1 LQVFKKA
8 AFFDKNISTAV
19 TIGTFDGVHVGH
31 RKILAQLVESAGEQ
45 ALESTLLT
53 FFPHP
58 RMVLQKE
65 SDIKLINTIDEKKR
79 ILENTGID
87 NLVIHPFSMEFSR
100 LSAREFV
107 EEILVKELNAKKIII
122 GYDHR
127 FGRNRTADI
136 EDLKVFGE
144 EFDFEVDEIPKAE
157 IEETA
162 VSSTKIR
169 KALENGE
176 IEKANA
182 YLGAAFMLTGK
193 IVSGKNLGKKL
204 GFPTA
209 NLYIEETYKL
219 IPKNGVY
226 VVSSVIDGKKTYG
239 MMNIGTNP
247 TIAPKNPR
255 SIETHFFDLEADLY
269 GKTLQIDLLAKIRDE
284 QKFDSLEQLS
294 KAMEEDREFSMEFL
308 RSRNLYHLPPTS

>member
-1 LQVFKKA
+1 
-8 AFFDKNISTAV
+8 
-19 TIGTFDGVHVGH
+19 
-31 RKILAQLVESAGEQ
+31 
-45 ALESTLLT
+45 
-53 FFPHP
+53 
-58 RMVLQKE
+58 
-65 SDIKLINTIDEKKR
+65 
-79 ILENTGID
+79 
-87 NLVIHPFSMEFSR
+87 
-100 LSAREFV
+100 
-107 EEILVKELNAKKIII
+107 
-122 GYDHR
+122 
-127 FGRNRTADI
+127 
-136 EDLKVFGE
+136 
-144 EFDFEVDEIPKAE
+144 
-157 IEETA
+157 
-162 VSSTKIR
+162 
-169 KALENGE
+169 LENGE

-294 KAMEEDREFSMEFL
+294 KAMEKDREFSMEFL